1 MHGHLCLRLCN
12 YLIYWYIVNFKQVW
26 DKMSQSWGGLLG
38 RDVIYLMPIDNL
50 ENWGGVEYDKIES
63 VGLYGNT
70 FADISWM

>member
-1 MHGHLCLRLCN
+1 
-12 YLIYWYIVNFKQVW
+12 
-26 DKMSQSWGGLLG
+26 MSQSWGGLLG

-70 FADISWM
+70 YVDGEGTGTAGSKEPGD

>member
-1 MHGHLCLRLCN
+1 
-12 YLIYWYIVNFKQVW
+12 
-26 DKMSQSWGGLLG
+26 MSQSWGGLLG
-38 RDVIYLMPIDNL
+38 RNVIYLMPIDNL

>member
-1 MHGHLCLRLCN
+1 MSKMKIKNATLR
-12 YLIYWYIVNFKQVW
+12 
-26 DKMSQSWGGLLG
+26 QSPTVGGLLG

-70 FADISWM
+70 YAGISWM